1 MTTKRSVRH
10 FGIALALGT
19 SVLAAVGLLTGTIE
33 QHIAVGIAVI
43 GIVVGSG
50 LRFRARQA

>member
-1 MTTKRSVRH
+1 MLAKRNAGR
-10 FGIALALGT
+10 FGIALALSA